1 MFWLLLFLVLGVI
14 GLSVLEMLGGQVA
27 AARTTTDNVYFP
39 ISTLQ
44 IVGMAGITP
53 LWTGRSVL
61 MEEGIVKE
69 CDGAKEGAK
78 SEIKQLA
85 ATTGS
90 RSNNCQQE

>member
-1 MFWLLLFLVLGVI
+1 MFWLLLLFLVLDVI
-14 GLSVLEMLGGQVA
+14 GLSVLEMIGGQV

-44 IVGMAGITP
+44 IVGMTGITP

-78 SEIKQLA
+78 SEIKGLA

-90 RSNNCQQE
+90 RSNNCQ